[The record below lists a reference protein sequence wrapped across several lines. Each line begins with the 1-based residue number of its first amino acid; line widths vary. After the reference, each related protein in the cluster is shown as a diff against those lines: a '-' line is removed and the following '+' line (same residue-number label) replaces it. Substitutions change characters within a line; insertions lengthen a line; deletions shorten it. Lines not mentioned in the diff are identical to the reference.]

1 MNPKKHYFARI
12 PGIVLFILLAV
23 SPWLSILL
31 FILRAIDRDA
41 EKKERLQ
48 AQYSSDFRTAPSGSD
63 YAHDEASE
71 EQRKAKQRHKT
82 LTLLCACFGGLFLLA
97 GLAGL
102 PDALAFFDLG
112 ELFSCLA
119 QMVGGG
125 GALWLGIRMDRA
137 RKLERQ
143 LDRIVGSRDYI
154 PLAEL
159 FAAAGVTTA
168 EGRSALD
175 NAIDHGYFG
184 ADAYIDNR
192 TDTLVVRGRPPIA
205 TPPPQ
210 PQPDPMPE
218 DQYARLLRQLR
229 EANDAISDPAMS
241 SKIDRLEQISARI
254 FALAKQDPD
263 KQPQLKKFMD
273 YYLPTALKLLNTYAQ
288 MAMQDVQGANISE
301 ATRSIERSMD
311 LLVTAFENQLD
322 KLFQADALDVSADIA
337 ALEGML
343 NLDGLT
349 GSDFS

>member
-48 AQYSSDFRTAPSGSD
+48 AQYSSDFRTAPSGAG

-137 RKLERQ
+137 LS
-143 LDRIVGSRDYI
+143 LIHI
-154 PLAEL
+154 
-159 FAAAGVTTA
+159 
-168 EGRSALD
+168 
-175 NAIDHGYFG
+175 
-184 ADAYIDNR
+184 
-192 TDTLVVRGRPPIA
+192 
-205 TPPPQ
+205 
-210 PQPDPMPE
+210 
-218 DQYARLLRQLR
+218 
-229 EANDAISDPAMS
+229 
-241 SKIDRLEQISARI
+241 
-254 FALAKQDPD
+254 
-263 KQPQLKKFMD
+263 
-273 YYLPTALKLLNTYAQ
+273 
-288 MAMQDVQGANISE
+288 
-301 ATRSIERSMD
+301 
-311 LLVTAFENQLD
+311 
-322 KLFQADALDVSADIA
+322 
-337 ALEGML
+337 
-343 NLDGLT
+343 
-349 GSDFS
+349 

>member
-1 MNPKKHYFARI
+1 MPSTGTQKKGA
-12 PGIVLFILLAV
+12 A
-23 SPWLSILL
+23 
-31 FILRAIDRDA
+31 
-41 EKKERLQ
+41 Q
-48 AQYSSDFRTAPSGSD
+48 AQYSSDFRTAPSGSG

-192 TDTLVVRGRPPIA
+192 TDTLVVRGQPPIA

-210 PQPDPMPE
+210 PQPNPMPE

-263 KQPQLKKFMD
+263 KQPQLKNSWTTTC
-273 YYLPTALKLLNTYAQ
+273 P
-288 MAMQDVQGANISE
+288 
-301 ATRSIERSMD
+301 RP
-311 LLVTAFENQLD
+311 
-322 KLFQADALDVSADIA
+322 
-337 ALEGML
+337 
-343 NLDGLT
+343 
-349 GSDFS
+349 